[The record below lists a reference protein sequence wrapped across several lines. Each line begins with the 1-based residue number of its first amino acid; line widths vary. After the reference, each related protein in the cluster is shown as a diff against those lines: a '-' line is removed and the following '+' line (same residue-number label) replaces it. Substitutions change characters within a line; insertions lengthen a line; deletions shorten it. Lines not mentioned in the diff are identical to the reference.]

1 MIKDMEQA
9 YRDIKNSI
17 DTALELGREQG
28 LAEGIEQ
35 RRAEGIEQG
44 RAEGIEQGRA
54 QIVLSMLAKGLDIAA
69 VSELTGLSVE
79 EIRTLQK

>member
-1 MIKDMEQA
+1 MEQA

-35 RRAEGIEQG
+35 GRAEG

-54 QIVLSMLAKGLDIAA
+54 KERAAIALSMLAKGLDIAA

>member
-35 RRAEGIEQG
+35 GRAEGRAEGIEQG
-44 RAEGIEQGRA
+44 RAE
-54 QIVLSMLAKGLDIAA
+54 IVLYMLAKGLDIAA

>member
-35 RRAEGIEQG
+35 G
-44 RAEGIEQGRA
+44 RAE
-54 QIVLSMLAKGLDIAA
+54 IVLSMLAKGLDIAA

>member
-1 MIKDMEQA
+1 MEQA

-35 RRAEGIEQG
+35 GRAEG

-54 QIVLSMLAKGLDIAA
+54 QIVLSMLAKGLDIAT

>member
-1 MIKDMEQA
+1 MEQA

-28 LAEGIEQ
+28 
-35 RRAEGIEQG
+35 
-44 RAEGIEQGRA
+44 RA
-54 QIVLSMLAKGLDIAA
+54 QIVLSMLAKGLDIAT

-79 EIRTLQK
+79 DIRTLQK

>member
-1 MIKDMEQA
+1 MEQA

-35 RRAEGIEQG
+35 GRAEG

-54 QIVLSMLAKGLDIAA
+54 KGRAEIVLSMLAKGLDIAA

>member
-17 DTALELGREQG
+17 DTALELGRELG
-28 LAEGIEQ
+28 L
-35 RRAEGIEQG
+35 AEGIEQG
-44 RAEGIEQGRA
+44 RAKERA
-54 QIVLSMLAKGLDIAA
+54 AIVLSMLAKGLDIAA
-69 VSELTGLSVE
+69 VSELTGLSID

>member
-35 RRAEGIEQG
+35 GRAEG

-54 QIVLSMLAKGLDIAA
+54 QIVLSMLAKGLDIAT

>member
-35 RRAEGIEQG
+35 GRAEG

-79 EIRTLQK
+79 DIRTLQK

>member
-1 MIKDMEQA
+1 MEQA

-35 RRAEGIEQG
+35 G
-44 RAEGIEQGRA
+44 RAEGRA
-54 QIVLSMLAKGLDIAA
+54 EIVLSMLAKGLDIAT